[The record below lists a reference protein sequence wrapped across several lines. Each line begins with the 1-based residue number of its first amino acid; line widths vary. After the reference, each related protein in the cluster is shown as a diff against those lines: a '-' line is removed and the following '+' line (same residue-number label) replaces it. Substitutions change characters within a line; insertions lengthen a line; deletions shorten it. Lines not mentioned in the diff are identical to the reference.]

1 MTRGLSLVEKIS
13 GPNAVPLSAL
23 IEKAEIAAQRVH
35 QTFGAFLEHRIQELG
50 KRRGELAHS
59 TGWKEFYA
67 TVVDL
72 RGSAAMAGQA
82 AVQTI
87 CVSLEGLLKERVYDA
102 RACAVVA
109 SHIDALV
116 LLSSQRK
123 PDGGAVKLL
132 IEELEQAVARI
143 PLRAVQ
149 EDV

>member
-1 MTRGLSLVEKIS
+1 LSRAISLVEKIS

-35 QTFGAFLEHRIQELG
+35 QTFGDFLEHRIQELG
-50 KRRGELAHS
+50 KRRGELAHG

-82 AVQTI
+82 AVQMI
-87 CVSLEGLLKERVYDA
+87 CVSLEGLLKERVHDA
-102 RACAVVA
+102 RTCAVVA

-116 LLSSQRK
+116 LVSSQRK
-123 PDGGAVKLL
+123 PNSGAVELL
-132 IEELEQAVARI
+132 IEELEQAVAHI
-143 PLRAVQ
+143 PLRPV
-149 EDV
+149 

>member
-1 MTRGLSLVEKIS
+1 LTRALSLVEKIS

-35 QTFGAFLEHRIQELG
+35 QTFGDFLEQRIQELG
-50 KRRGELAHS
+50 KRRGELAHA

-82 AVQTI
+82 AVRTI
-87 CVSLEGLLKERVYDA
+87 CVSLEGLLKERIYDA

-109 SHIDALV
+109 SHIDALM

-123 PDGGAVKLL
+123 PDSGAVRLL

-143 PLRAVQ
+143 PPRPVQ
-149 EDV
+149 EDF